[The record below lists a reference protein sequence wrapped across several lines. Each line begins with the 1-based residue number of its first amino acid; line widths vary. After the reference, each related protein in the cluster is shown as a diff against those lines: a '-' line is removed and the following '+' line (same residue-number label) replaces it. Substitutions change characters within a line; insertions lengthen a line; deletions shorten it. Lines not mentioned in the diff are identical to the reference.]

1 MKKIKDNWVSIED
14 ILKVTCE
21 KECVNYASD
30 IYCLYLVIEYKFVD
44 KPIKIEV
51 DSFKEWEDITQELF
65 GDEI

>member
-1 MKKIKDNWVSIED
+1 MKKIKDTWVSMDD
-14 ILKVTCE
+14 ILKITFE
-21 KECVNYASD
+21 KECENYVNDVYSFW
-30 IYCLYLVIEYKFVD
+30 LVIEYKFID